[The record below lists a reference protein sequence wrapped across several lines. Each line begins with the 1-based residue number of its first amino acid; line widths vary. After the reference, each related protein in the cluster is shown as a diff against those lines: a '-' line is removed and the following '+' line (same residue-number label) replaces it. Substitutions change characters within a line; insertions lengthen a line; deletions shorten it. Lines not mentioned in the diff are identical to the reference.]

1 MVAMM
6 RLSRCAVRID
16 LRVSSP
22 SLMSAST
29 SSDGWLIRD
38 LMRAGRESDLG
49 VHFTLATSCMHIAL
63 AAREGVSYGRVA
75 VFVGPES

>member
-1 MVAMM
+1 VAMM
-6 RLSRCAVRID
+6 RLSRCAVCIN
-16 LRVSSP
+16 LRVSSL
-22 SLMSAST
+22 SLMSA